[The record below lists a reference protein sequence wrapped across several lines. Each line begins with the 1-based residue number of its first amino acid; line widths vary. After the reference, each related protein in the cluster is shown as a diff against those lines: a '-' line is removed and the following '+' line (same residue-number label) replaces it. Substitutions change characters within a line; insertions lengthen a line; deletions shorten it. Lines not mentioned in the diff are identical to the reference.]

1 MTTSTLMKKLKK
13 NHAKQVKKL
22 KPGTRAT
29 PTSTTVRRSPVVQK
43 TIKNLNKAISKM
55 KAVQSE
61 INSRRASKSIVKVTN
76 IEKMYINDFMKK
88 MTTTNNELK
97 KLRNLNV

>member
-1 MTTSTLMKKLKK
+1 MPSNIMKKLKRDHSK
-13 NHAKQVKKL
+13 HVKKL
-22 KPGTRAT
+22 KPGTRV
-29 PTSTTVRRSPVVQK
+29 PTAPKTTRSSPVVAK
-43 TIKNLNKAISKM
+43 TIKNLDKAISKM

-61 INSRRASKSIVKVTN
+61 INSRRASRSVAKVSNT
-76 IEKMYINDFMKK
+76 ERMYINNFMKK

>member
-1 MTTSTLMKKLKK
+1 MPSNIMKKLKK
-13 NHAKQVKKL
+13 EHGKHVKKL
-22 KPGTRAT
+22 KPGTRVPAT
-29 PTSTTVRRSPVVQK
+29 PKTTRSSAVVVK

-61 INSRRASKSIVKVTN
+61 INSKRASRSVAKVSNT
-76 IEKMYINDFMKK
+76 ERMYINNFTKK
-88 MTTTNNELK
+88 MTVTNKELK